1 MADGLYEAVR
11 GLWLE
16 YPEIGVKALLAKLR
30 EQRPELGAATREVR
44 KALKALKAESKPPET
59 YIGEGGRAA
68 VPFCGAGASPIP
80 TPPAATMLPATP
92 TPSTQLA
99 PAARANAEEEARLE
113 AEAAEAL
120 EAAEA
125 AGAALRAAEAALRA
139 AEAAEAETT
148 QPPPPLMPP
157 QPPQPTRPTAMT
169 SSEATTP
176 SVPTPTT
183 PTNALPRRSWLERCC
198 MQPWRSF
205 MEAVEAAGA
214 AVEREQEISAT
225 NKPAMESSS
234 TTTPPGGALRSR
246 RKPPRFVMDA
256 IDEFAPYNGV

>member
-1 MADGLYEAVR
+1 MADGLYEEADGLSEAVR

-44 KALKALKAESKPPET
+44 KALKALKAESKPPVT

-113 AEAAEAL
+113 AELKEKEELLQKHAQRAVAWRDQIKAL
-120 EAAEA
+120 HQQQSNT
-125 AGAALRAAEAALRA
+125 LKN
-139 AEAAEAETT
+139 T
-148 QPPPPLMPP
+148 
-157 QPPQPTRPTAMT
+157 
-169 SSEATTP
+169 
-176 SVPTPTT
+176 
-183 PTNALPRRSWLERCC
+183 
-198 MQPWRSF
+198 
-205 MEAVEAAGA
+205 
-214 AVEREQEISAT
+214 
-225 NKPAMESSS
+225 
-234 TTTPPGGALRSR
+234 
-246 RKPPRFVMDA
+246 
-256 IDEFAPYNGV
+256 